1 MAEYTLYEEY
11 GYYSDGLRTIPND
24 PDNPQ
29 YQEMMQEVAGGVSNI
44 VTVSAVV
51 LTLDDFKTEKK
62 LEIDRK
68 TDQLI
73 EAGITHNSVEFK
85 INLEKEITAL
95 GLNSARM
102 AGADMAG
109 KKFRAKDQTYT
120 FVDTADFDA
129 WFNTAFARVE
139 SLLVSGSELKD
150 QVDAAADQAALDAIV
165 DNRV

>member
-1 MAEYTLYEEY
+1 MAQYTYIDGWYIGNNKAIPEE
-11 GYYSDGLRTIPND
+11 
-24 PDNPQ
+24 PDN
-29 YQEMMQEVAGGVSNI
+29 YNYFKLMKEVSLGISTIITLGP
-44 VTVSAVV
+44 
-51 LTLDDFKTEKK
+51 TLDELKAAKK
-62 LEIDRK
+62 LEIDTK

-73 EAGITHNSVEFK
+73 EAGIIHNSVDFK

-129 WFNTAFARVE
+129 WFNAAFTRVE
-139 SLLVSGSELKD
+139 SLLISGSELKD